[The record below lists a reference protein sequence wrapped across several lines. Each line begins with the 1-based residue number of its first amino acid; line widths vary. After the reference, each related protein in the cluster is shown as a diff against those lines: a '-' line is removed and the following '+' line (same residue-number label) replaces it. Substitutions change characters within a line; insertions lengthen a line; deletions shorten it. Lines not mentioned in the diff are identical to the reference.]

1 MSGGKGGQSTTK
13 VEIPE
18 WLESAAQE
26 NLAKAGELSKIGY
39 TPYYGPSV
47 AAMTP
52 MMQQSM
58 AGTNQAAQAFGM
70 GGGAGPNAGMP
81 QARNYGGMQ
90 AYSSGDM
97 YDQALRE
104 LEMRRP
110 GQFSAMNAPFINP
123 VTGAQ
128 PAAPYGTWQ
137 GAMANIRRQRS
148 LWLHMHPAKALEAF
162 IRRQRS
168 LWLHM
173 HPAKALEAFIRRQR
187 SLWLHMQPIKALL
200 AFIRRQRSQ
209 WPHTDLVKALL
220 AFIRHKRRLMQ
231 DLLLRRRLRRPLRH
245 RPIQD

>member
-18 WLESAAQE
+18 WLEGAAQE

-70 GGGAGPNAGMP
+70 GGGVDPNAGMP
-81 QARNYGGMQ
+81 QAQNYGGVQ

-104 LEMRRP
+104 LEARRP
-110 GQFSAMNAPFINP
+110 GQYAAMNAPFINP

-128 PAAPYGTWQ
+128 PAAPYGTGQ
-137 GAMANIRRQRS
+137 GGAGGYQTQAQLDATAASAAAAAAPAQADPRLNLVQFDGQWMSPSDAARAQR
-148 LWLHMHPAKALEAF
+148 
-162 IRRQRS
+162 
-168 LWLHM
+168 
-173 HPAKALEAFIRRQR
+173 
-187 SLWLHMQPIKALL
+187 
-200 AFIRRQRSQ
+200 
-209 WPHTDLVKALL
+209 D
-220 AFIRHKRRLMQ
+220 Q
-231 DLLLRRRLRRPLRH
+231 DRGR
-245 RPIQD
+245 

>member
-1 MSGGKGGQSTTK
+1 MAGGKGGQSTTK

-18 WLESAAQE
+18 WLEGAAQE

-70 GGGAGPNAGMP
+70 GGGADPNAGMP
-81 QARNYGGMQ
+81 QAQNYGGMQ

-104 LEMRRP
+104 LEARRP
-110 GQFSAMNAPFINP
+110 GQYAAMNAPFINP

-128 PAAPYGTWQ
+128 PAAPYGTGQ
-137 GAMANIRRQRS
+137 GGAGGYQTQAQLDASTAAAAAAAAPAQTDPISNRVQS
-148 LWLHMHPAKALEAF
+148 GGLWLAAADK
-162 IRRQRS
+162 IRAQR
-168 LWLHM
+168 
-173 HPAKALEAFIRRQR
+173 
-187 SLWLHMQPIKALL
+187 
-200 AFIRRQRSQ
+200 
-209 WPHTDLVKALL
+209 D
-220 AFIRHKRRLMQ
+220 Q
-231 DLLLRRRLRRPLRH
+231 DRGKS
-245 RPIQD
+245 

>member
-18 WLESAAQE
+18 WLESAARE

-70 GGGAGPNAGMP
+70 GGGADPNAGMP
-81 QARNYGGMQ
+81 QAQNYGGMQ

-104 LEMRRP
+104 LETRRP
-110 GQFSAMNAPFINP
+110 GQYAAMNAPFINP

-128 PAAPYGTWQ
+128 PAAPYGTGQ
-137 GAMANIRRQRS
+137 GAQ
-148 LWLHMHPAKALEAF
+148 PAAPDGTGQGGAGGYQTQAQ
-162 IRRQRS
+162 IDAS
-168 LWLHM
+168 AAAAAAAAA
-173 HPAKALEAFIRRQR
+173 PA
-187 SLWLHMQPIKALL
+187 QPA
-200 AFIRRQRSQ
+200 QYGGG
-209 WPHTDLVKALL
+209 LVK
-220 AFIRHKRRLMQ
+220 
-231 DLLLRRRLRRPLRH
+231 
-245 RPIQD
+245 

>member
-70 GGGAGPNAGMP
+70 GGGFDPNAGMP

-110 GQFSAMNAPFINP
+110 EQFSAMNAPFINP

-128 PAAPYGTWQ
+128 PAAPYGTGQ
-137 GAMANIRRQRS
+137 GAIGEYQTQAQIDANAAAAAAAAAPVVKDPRS
-148 LWLHMHPAKALEAF
+148 
-162 IRRQRS
+162 
-168 LWLHM
+168 
-173 HPAKALEAFIRRQR
+173 
-187 SLWLHMQPIKALL
+187 
-200 AFIRRQRSQ
+200 
-209 WPHTDLVKALL
+209 DLVQFGGQWMSPAD
-220 AFIRHKRRLMQ
+220 AARAQRDQ
-231 DLLLRRRLRRPLRH
+231 DRGK
-245 RPIQD
+245 

>member
-70 GGGAGPNAGMP
+70 SGGVNPNAGMQ
-81 QARNYGGMQ
+81 QAQNYGGVQ
-90 AYSSGDM
+90 AYGSGDM
-97 YDQALRE
+97 YDQILLE
-104 LEMRRP
+104 LETRRP

-128 PAAPYGTWQ
+128 PAAPYGTGQ
-137 GAMANIRRQRS
+137 GAIGEYQTQAQLDANAAAAAAAAAPVVKDPRS
-148 LWLHMHPAKALEAF
+148 
-162 IRRQRS
+162 
-168 LWLHM
+168 
-173 HPAKALEAFIRRQR
+173 
-187 SLWLHMQPIKALL
+187 
-200 AFIRRQRSQ
+200 
-209 WPHTDLVKALL
+209 DLVQFGGQWMTPADKAR
-220 AFIRHKRRLMQ
+220 AQRDQ
-231 DLLLRRRLRRPLRH
+231 DRGK
-245 RPIQD
+245 

>member
-26 NLAKAGELSKIGY
+26 NLAKAGELSKIEY
-39 TPYYGPSV
+39 TPYYGASV

-70 GGGAGPNAGMP
+70 GSGVDPNAGMP
-81 QARNYGGMQ
+81 QAQNYGGMMG
-90 AYSSGDM
+90 YSSGDM

-110 GQFSAMNAPFINP
+110 GQYAAMRAPFINS

-128 PAAPYGTWQ
+128 PAAPYGTGQ
-137 GAMANIRRQRS
+137 GGAGGYQTQAQLDATAAAAAAAAAPVVKDPRS
-148 LWLHMHPAKALEAF
+148 
-162 IRRQRS
+162 
-168 LWLHM
+168 
-173 HPAKALEAFIRRQR
+173 
-187 SLWLHMQPIKALL
+187 
-200 AFIRRQRSQ
+200 
-209 WPHTDLVKALL
+209 DLVQFGGQWMSPAD
-220 AFIRHKRRLMQ
+220 AARAQRDQ
-231 DLLLRRRLRRPLRH
+231 DRGR
-245 RPIQD
+245 